1 MDDDSQSDLLF
12 SILQQIEDGSITAD
26 DIPAAA
32 CSAAET
38 SSEQPTPSLVGTPTA
53 ELESIKELI
62 KFDHIYYKPDTS
74 VKSMDCDVN
83 IIVEYQ
89 DIELDNGVSEEVVEQ
104 VPVATEYTAVAS
116 NENTNI
122 EHNDSFEL
130 QTTDLSSKA
139 DVELD
144 IDSLLDLESI
154 DWNSIVLDV
163 DSLVQENCDR
173 SSTTTSCDNDTQ
185 KLPHSCSNKSTSI
198 SHVPSTSS
206 RKRKHSVHSPVSHVQ
221 KLSPNLSDELLDLVS
236 QNTSISESS
245 SGYGSELSD
254 AGSPYSDLSA
264 LDEDSDLWQESFT
277 ELFPSLV

>member
-1 MDDDSQSDLLF
+1 MDDDGQSDLLL

-26 DIPAAA
+26 DIPAAV
-32 CSAAET
+32 CSNTET
-38 SSEQPTPSLVGTPTA
+38 SAEQPAPSVVGTTTA

-74 VKSMDCDVN
+74 VKSTECDVN

-89 DIELDNGVSEEVVEQ
+89 DVELNSSVSEEVVEE
-104 VPVATEYTAVAS
+104 VPVVTECSTIAS
-116 NENTNI
+116 NDSINNEY
-122 EHNDSFEL
+122 NDSLAL
-130 QTTDLSSKA
+130 QTTDLSGKT

-144 IDSLLDLESI
+144 IDSFLDMESI

-163 DSLVQENCDR
+163 DSLVQESCKS
-173 SSTTTSCDNDTQ
+173 SSTATSCDNDIQ
-185 KLPHSCSNKSTSI
+185 KLQHSCSNKLTNI
-198 SHVPSTSS
+198 SHVPSTSP
-206 RKRKHSVHSPVSHVQ
+206 RKRKHSVHSPVSPVQ
-221 KLSPNLSDELLDLVS
+221 TLSANLPDELLDLVT

-245 SGYGSELSD
+245 GYGSELSE
-254 AGSPYSDLSA
+254 AGSPYSDLST